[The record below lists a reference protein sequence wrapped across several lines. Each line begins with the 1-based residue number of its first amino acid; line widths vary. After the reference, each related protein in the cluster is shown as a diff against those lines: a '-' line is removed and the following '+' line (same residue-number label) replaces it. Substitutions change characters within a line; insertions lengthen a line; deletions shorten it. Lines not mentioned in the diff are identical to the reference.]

1 MNLKQSLKDLKEAIQ
16 KSSKLGSLS
25 TDCQRIFHL
34 GRELKTAGRSLE
46 KLGVGNHGIFLLHLF
61 PRPSKPKKTS
71 SSRSSSS
78 SSSSSRGKRRLRSS
92 KEQPDDDSNTSDKE
106 FVDLAN
112 ASDEEDEEQNAVEEQ
127 VRHSARGRKR
137 RRLTR

>member
-71 SSRSSSS
+71 SSSSRS

-92 KEQPDDDSNTSDKE
+92 KGQPDDDSNTSDKE
-106 FVDLAN
+106 LVDLAN
-112 ASDEEDEEQNAVEEQ
+112 ASDEEDEEHNAVSEQ
-127 VRHSARGRKR
+127 VRDSARGRKR